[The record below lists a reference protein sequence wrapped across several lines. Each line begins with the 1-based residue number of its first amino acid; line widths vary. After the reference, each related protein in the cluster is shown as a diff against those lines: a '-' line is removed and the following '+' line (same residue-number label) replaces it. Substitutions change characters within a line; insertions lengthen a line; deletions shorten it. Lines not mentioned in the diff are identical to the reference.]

1 MNNNSIEWATPPAA
15 VNRKWRFIIE
25 QLESR
30 PGSWALIGKM
40 SISTAYTYSKRYNLE
55 LRLGTKDGNQADV
68 YFRVAEPAKTLS
80 DASDTSPFLE
90 SAAN

>member
-1 MNNNSIEWATPPAA
+1 MTIEWKEPPAA

-25 QLESR
+25 QLQER
-30 PGSWALIGKM
+30 PGSWALIGRM

-55 LRLGTKDGNQADV
+55 LRLGTKEGNKADV
-68 YFRVAEPAKTLS
+68 YFRVPEPAKTLDDVS
-80 DASDTSPFLE
+80 AISPFLA

>member
-1 MNNNSIEWATPPAA
+1 MNNKIEWAEPPAA
-15 VNRKWRFIIE
+15 INRKWRFIIE

-30 PGSWALIGKM
+30 PGSWALIGRM

-55 LRLGTKDGNQADV
+55 LRLGPKEGNQADV
-68 YFRVAEPAKTLS
+68 YFRVPEPAKTV
-80 DASDTSPFLE
+80 DDVTATSPLLA